1 MRGSKWGRP
10 YYGGGMNFS
19 DHQIGIYAQGMF
31 TDQRPEITTNLAKL
45 EEQAAATLTPEAL
58 GYIVASAGSG
68 STAQANR
75 DAFDSWRIAPRMLRS
90 AAERDH
96 GATILGTQAPAPL
109 MIAPVG
115 IQTLAHPDGEL
126 ATVRAAA
133 ALGVPY
139 IHSTQASHSFEQVAE
154 AGGDSPRWY
163 QLYWPTDES
172 VLLSFLAR
180 AKDTGFTTLVLT
192 LDTTLLGWRPADLD
206 RGYLPFLANLGIE
219 NYLSDPAFQAGL
231 EQPVDANP
239 IAAAMH
245 WAQMFPNPGLN
256 WSQLAFLRQ
265 HWDGPIVLKGICTVG
280 DARSALEHGVD
291 GIVVSNHGGRQI
303 DGARASLDALP
314 DIVDAVGD
322 RLTVLFDSGVRTGA
336 DMAKALALGA
346 DAVLLGRPFLYGL
359 ALGGQAGVEHVL
371 RCILAEF
378 DLVTS
383 LSGHTGAA
391 ELGRESV
398 VRA

>member
-1 MRGSKWGRP
+1 MTEARP
-10 YYGGGMNFS
+10 SNFS
-19 DHQIGIYAQGMF
+19 DHQLGIYAAGMF
-31 TDQRPEITTNLAKL
+31 AQQTPSITTNLARL
-45 EEQAAATLTPEAL
+45 EDQAAEKLSPEAL

-68 STAQANR
+68 STARANR
-75 DAFDSWRIAPRMLRS
+75 AAFDRWAITPRMLRS
-90 AAERDH
+90 SAARNH
-96 GATILGTQAPAPL
+96 ACTVLGTDMPAPL
-109 MIAPVG
+109 LIAPVG

-133 ALGVPY
+133 ELGVPY

-154 AGGDSPRWY
+154 AGGDAPRWY

-172 VLLSFLAR
+172 VLLSFLQR

-219 NYLSDPAFQAGL
+219 NYLTDPAFQAGL
-231 EQPVDANP
+231 GQPVEENP
-239 IAAAMH
+239 VAAAMH
-245 WAQMFPNPGLN
+245 WAQMFPNPGLSWKN
-256 WSQLAFLRQ
+256 LTFLRE
-265 HWDGPIVLKGICTVG
+265 HWSGPIVLKGICTVG
-280 DARSALEHGVD
+280 DAREAAAHGVD

-314 DIVDAVGD
+314 SIVDAVGEQ
-322 RLTVLFDSGVRTGA
+322 LTVLFDSGVRTGA

-359 ALGGQAGVEHVL
+359 ALGGQEGVAHVL
-371 RCILAEF
+371 RCLLAEF

-383 LSGHTGAA
+383 LSGHTGAG
-391 ELGRESV
+391 ELGRDSIMES
-398 VRA
+398 

>member
-1 MRGSKWGRP
+1 
-10 YYGGGMNFS
+10 MNFS

-31 TDQRPEITTNLAKL
+31 TDVRPQITTNLAKL

-68 STAQANR
+68 STARANR
-75 DAFDSWRIAPRMLRS
+75 DAFDHWSIAPRMLRS
-90 AAERDH
+90 SSERDH
-96 GATILGTQAPAPL
+96 SCTILGTTMPAPL
-109 MIAPVG
+109 LIAPVG
-115 IQTLAHPDGEL
+115 IQTLAHEEGEL

-154 AGGDSPRWY
+154 AGADAPRWY

-172 VLLSFLAR
+172 VLLSFLER
-180 AKDTGFTTLVLT
+180 AKNTGFTTLVLT

-206 RGYLPFLANLGIE
+206 RGYLPFLANLGIA
-219 NYLSDPAFQAGL
+219 NYLTDPAFLAGL
-231 EQPVDANP
+231 DQSVEANP
-239 IAAAMH
+239 VAAAMH
-245 WAQMFPNPGLN
+245 WAQMFPNPGLG
-256 WSQLAFLRQ
+256 WSQLAFLRE
-265 HWDGPIVLKGICTVG
+265 HWEGPIVLKGICTVG
-280 DARSALEHGVD
+280 DARQALEHGVD

-303 DGARASLDALP
+303 DGARASLSALP
-314 DIVDAVGD
+314 EIVDAVGD
-322 RLTVLFDSGVRTGA
+322 QLTVLFDSGVRTGA
-336 DMAKALALGA
+336 DMAKALAIGA

-383 LSGHTGAA
+383 LSGHTGAS
-391 ELGRESV
+391 ELSRESV
-398 VRA
+398 LEALA

>member
-1 MRGSKWGRP
+1 
-10 YYGGGMNFS
+10 MNFS

-31 TDQRPEITTNLAKL
+31 TDQRPQITTNLSEL
-45 EEQAAATLTPEAL
+45 EAEAAESLTAEAL

-68 STAQANR
+68 STARANR
-75 DAFDSWRIAPRMLRS
+75 DAFDAWRIAPRMMRS
-90 AAERDH
+90 SVERDH
-96 GATILGTQAPAPL
+96 SCTILGTESAAPL
-109 MIAPVG
+109 LIAPVG

-139 IHSTQASHSFEQVAE
+139 VHSTQASHSFEQIAE
-154 AGGDSPRWY
+154 AGGDAPRWY

-172 VLLSFLAR
+172 VLLSFLGR
-180 AKDTGFTTLVLT
+180 AKDSGFTTLVLT

-219 NYLSDPAFQAGL
+219 NYLTDPAFQAGL
-231 EQPVDANP
+231 EQSVEANP
-239 IAAAMH
+239 VAAAMH
-245 WAQMFPNPGLN
+245 WAQMFPNPGLS
-256 WSQLAFLRQ
+256 WPQLAFLRE

-280 DARSALEHGVD
+280 DARLALDHGVD

-314 DIVDAVGD
+314 EIVDAVGEQ
-322 RLTVLFDSGVRTGA
+322 LTVLFDSGVRTGA

-359 ALGGQAGVEHVL
+359 ALGGQEGVEHVL

-391 ELGRESV
+391 ELDRDSV
-398 VRA
+398 VHV

>member
-1 MRGSKWGRP
+1 MTEARP
-10 YYGGGMNFS
+10 SNFS
-19 DHQIGIYAQGMF
+19 DHQLGIYAAGMF
-31 TDQRPEITTNLAKL
+31 AQQTPSITTNLARL
-45 EEQAAATLTPEAL
+45 EDQAAEKLSPEAL

-68 STAQANR
+68 STARANR
-75 DAFDSWRIAPRMLRS
+75 AAFDRWAITPRMLRS
-90 AAERDH
+90 SASRDH
-96 GATILGTQAPAPL
+96 ACTVLGTDMPAPL
-109 MIAPVG
+109 LIAPVG

-133 ALGVPY
+133 ELGVPY
-139 IHSTQASHSFEQVAE
+139 IHSTQASHSFEQIAE
-154 AGGDSPRWY
+154 AGGDAPRWY

-172 VLLSFLAR
+172 VLLSFLQR

-231 EQPVDANP
+231 AQPVEENP
-239 IAAAMH
+239 VAAAMH
-245 WAQMFPNPGLN
+245 WAQMFPNPGLSWKN
-256 WSQLAFLRQ
+256 LAFLRE
-265 HWDGPIVLKGICTVG
+265 HWHGPIVLKGICTVG
-280 DARSALEHGVD
+280 DAREAAAHGVD

-303 DGARASLDALP
+303 DGARPSLDALP
-314 DIVDAVGD
+314 SIVEAVGD
-322 RLTVLFDSGVRTGA
+322 ELTILFDSGVRTGA

-359 ALGGQAGVEHVL
+359 ALGGQEGVAHVL
-371 RCILAEF
+371 RCLLAEF

-383 LSGHTGAA
+383 LSGHTGAG
-391 ELGRESV
+391 ELGRDSIEAS
-398 VRA
+398 